1 MNAVI
6 LVVDDEKAIRIGLKQ
21 ALREQGYDV
30 VLAESAEEALAK
42 VEESLPDLV
51 MSDIRLPQMNGIE
64 FLREAKQHD
73 PNLTFIVMTG
83 FGNVDTAVEATRLGA
98 YDYVQKPFKMD
109 RLLLLVERA
118 LESQALR
125 REVLML
131 RAMDHVAAE
140 NGYLLVGKSK
150 PMREVYHII
159 KQVANS
165 PASTVLVQGESGT
178 GKELVAQSI
187 HYASARRD
195 KRFVEINCAALTE
208 SLLEAEL
215 FGYEKGAFTNALA
228 GGKIGLFEAGDGGT
242 VFLDEVTEMGVNLQ
256 AKLLRV
262 LQEKRFTKVGGID
275 TVSVDV
281 RVIASTNRKLE
292 EAVQEGQFR
301 EDLYYRLK
309 VIPIC
314 LPPLRERKDDIPL
327 LTKYFIDHFNRE
339 FGKNLTAVS
348 PEAEKNLIDYN
359 WPGNVRELRNV
370 IERGAILSGREE
382 LTPDLLLLSSL
393 RPPVPT
399 SDDQLPLDGVRSIA
413 EVERMLIE
421 KVLREKMWRRT
432 EAASALGINR
442 TTLYK
447 KIKEY
452 GIEPQM

>member
-6 LVVDDEKAIRIGLKQ
+6 LVVDDEKAIRIGLRQ

-30 VLAESAEEALAK
+30 MLAETAEEALTK
-42 VEESLPDLV
+42 VEENLPDLV
-51 MSDIRLPQMNGIE
+51 ISDIRLPQMDGIE
-64 FLREAKQHD
+64 FLRKSRQHD

-83 FGNVDTAVEATRLGA
+83 FGNADTAVEATRLGA

-131 RAMDHVAAE
+131 RAMDHVAAA

-195 KRFVEINCAALTE
+195 KRLVEINCAALTE

-215 FGYEKGAFTNALA
+215 FGYEKGAFTNALT
-228 GGKIGLFEAGDGGT
+228 GGKMGLFEAGDGGT
-242 VFLDEVTEMGVNLQ
+242 VFLDEVSEMGVNLQ

-262 LQEKRFTKVGGID
+262 LQEKRFTRVGGID

-309 VIPIC
+309 VIPIH
-314 LPPLRERKDDIPL
+314 LPPLRERKEDIPL

-339 FGKNLTAVS
+339 FGKNITAIS
-348 PEAEKNLIDYN
+348 PETERKLSDYD

-370 IERGAILSGREE
+370 IERGAILTGREE
-382 LTPDLLLLSSL
+382 LTPDLLLLSSE
-393 RPPVPT
+393 RPSVPT
-399 SDDQLPLDGVRSIA
+399 SDDQLPLDGTRSIA

-432 EAASALGINR
+432 DAANALGINR

>member
-6 LVVDDEKAIRIGLKQ
+6 LVVDDEKAMRIGLRQ
-21 ALREQGYDV
+21 ALREQGYEV
-30 VLAESAEEALAK
+30 VLAETAEEALTK
-42 VEESLPDLV
+42 VEENLPDLV
-51 MSDIRLPQMNGIE
+51 VSDLRLPQMNGIE
-64 FLREAKQHD
+64 FLRKAKERD

-98 YDYVQKPFKMD
+98 YDYMQKPFKMD
-109 RLLLLVERA
+109 RFLLLVERA

-131 RAMDHVAAE
+131 RAMDHVAAQ
-140 NGYLLVGKSK
+140 NGHLLVGKSK
-150 PMREVYHII
+150 PMRDVYHII
-159 KQVANS
+159 KQVAKS

-187 HYASARRD
+187 HYSSDRRD

-228 GGKIGLFEAGDGGT
+228 SGKLGLFEAGDGGT
-242 VFLDEVTEMGVNLQ
+242 VFLDEVSEMGVNLQ

-262 LQEKRFTKVGGID
+262 LQEKRFTRVGGID

-309 VIPIC
+309 VIPIH
-314 LPPLRERKDDIPL
+314 LPPLRERKEDIPL

-339 FGKNLTAVS
+339 FGKNVTAVS
-348 PEAEKNLIDYN
+348 PEAEKKLNEYD

-370 IERGAILSGREE
+370 IERAAILSGREE
-382 LTPDLLLLSSL
+382 LTPDLLLLSSD
-393 RPPVPT
+393 RPAVPT
-399 SDDQLPLDGVRSIA
+399 SEDQLPLDGIRSIA

-432 EAASALGINR
+432 EAANALGINR